1 MVVRE
6 VSRFFGG
13 ARCAVSFGGSED
25 CLVAVHFDDHGGIT
39 RDFARV
45 EGPYADDYTRS

>member
-1 MVVRE
+1 M
-6 VSRFFGG
+6 SRFVGG
-13 ARCAVSFGGSED
+13 ARCAVSFGGRED

-45 EGPYADDYTRS
+45 EGSHADDYTGS

>member
-6 VSRFFGG
+6 LSRFFGVT
-13 ARCAVSFGGSED
+13 RCAVSFGGSD
-25 CLVAVHFDDHGGIT
+25 DGLVAVHFDYDGGIP

-45 EGPYADDYTRS
+45 ERSNADDYTNS